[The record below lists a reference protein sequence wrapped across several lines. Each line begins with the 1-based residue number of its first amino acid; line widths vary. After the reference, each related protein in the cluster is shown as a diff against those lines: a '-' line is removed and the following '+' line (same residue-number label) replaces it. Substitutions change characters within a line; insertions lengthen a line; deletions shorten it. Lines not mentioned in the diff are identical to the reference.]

1 MYSLEIEEKVD
12 KILSKMKNSLRLEII
27 NKKIQ
32 QILDN
37 PQRFKPLR
45 SKMFGLREV
54 HIDKSFVLLYVIDE
68 QRKIVR
74 IVDLDDF
81 SSRDRDRRSL
91 DFDHHDNI
99 FKH

>member
-74 IVDLDDF
+74 IVD
-81 SSRDRDRRSL
+81 
-91 DFDHHDNI
+91 FDHHDNI